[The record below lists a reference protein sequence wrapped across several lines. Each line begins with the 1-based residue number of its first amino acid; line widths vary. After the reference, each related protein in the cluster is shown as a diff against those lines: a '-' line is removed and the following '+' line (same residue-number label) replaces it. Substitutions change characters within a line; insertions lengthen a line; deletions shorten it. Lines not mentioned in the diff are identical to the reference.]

1 MKALTLWQPWA
12 SAVAVGAKRIETRAW
27 STEYRGPLAIHAA
40 KTKRGVMELAER
52 SVPLPPHHLNSF
64 RRQAERVWRA
74 ALAPA
79 FGSPEAHQLL
89 TLPLGAVVAVAHLVD
104 VVPTDD
110 RRVQD
115 LSRSIRMHFADLGA
129 GDWCE
134 KELGDFGA
142 GRYAWLLD
150 NVQRLV
156 PHIPAVGRQGLWSWP
171 APGAVTELHAR
182 RRGVL
187 S

>member
-12 SAVAVGAKRIETRAW
+12 SAVAVGAKRIETRSW

-40 KTKRGVMELAER
+40 QTLRGIHELQANSRGVGGVIM
-52 SVPLPPHHLNSF
+52 PPS
-64 RRQAERVWRA
+64 WRA
-74 ALAPA
+74 ALTPA
-79 FGSPEAHQLL
+79 FPWISDDRPPWIEDLNE
-89 TLPLGAVVAVAHLVD
+89 LPRGCMVAIAELVD
-104 VVPTDD
+104 VVPLDD
-110 RRVQD
+110 PAVQD
-115 LSRSIRMHFADLGA
+115 LADAVRRHFADLDA
-129 GDWCE
+129 GHWCE
-134 KELGDFGA
+134 NDLGNFIGPD
-142 GRYAWLLD
+142 RYAWLLD

-171 APGAVTELHAR
+171 APGAVAELHAR